1 VIDRGLRKTYWQF
14 KALWPTLLWAYVPSL
29 VVIGGITIFALA
41 TGRRVWYFTN
51 DPFVLGNLPFYAGVL
66 SSLAMLV
73 WGAGATVCFFSALVL
88 VDRRGEERGAREK
101 EGRGKKEEGSN
112 NSTPYTLPPTPC
124 TLPRRWKRE
133 EGSNDDR
140 PYTLPR
146 RGRQEAKDDGAEEAT
161 EQQWFLFASG
171 LLTSLFLF
179 DDLFQF
185 HRILYIKYL
194 PLSAEAVFAV
204 YGLLAL
210 GYLIYFRKEIA
221 GTDYLLL
228 AAALAFFAA
237 AVVFD
242 TVSLLPRGRTAFS
255 DGLKFF
261 GIVNWTAYFVRTG
274 RQTLRRGMGD
284 IL

>member
-1 VIDRGLRKTYWQF
+1 VIDRSLQKTYRQF
-14 KALWPTLLWAYVPSL
+14 RKLWPTLLWAYVPAL
-29 VVIGGITIFALA
+29 MVLGGITIFAQA

-51 DPFVLGNLPFYAGVL
+51 DPFVLGHLPFYAGVL
-66 SSLAMLV
+66 SSLSNLL

-88 VDRRGEERGAREK
+88 AGNHGEKR
-101 EGRGKKEEGSN
+101 EGRGKEG
-112 NSTPYTLPPTPC
+112 
-124 TLPRRWKRE
+124 RWKRE

-140 PYTLPR
+140 PYTLTPESYNLPG
-146 RGRQEAKDDGAEEAT
+146 RGKEGRGKKEAKDDVAEEAAG
-161 EQQWFLFASG
+161 QQWFLFASG

-210 GYLIYFRKEIA
+210 GYIIYFRKEIA

-228 AAALAFFAA
+228 AAALAFFIA

-261 GIVNWTAYFVRTG
+261 GIISWTAYFVRTG
-274 RQTLRRGMGD
+274 RQTLRRE
-284 IL
+284 

>member
-1 VIDRGLRKTYWQF
+1 MEAT
-14 KALWPTLLWAYVPSL
+14 T
-29 VVIGGITIFALA
+29 IG
-41 TGRRVWYFTN
+41 
-51 DPFVLGNLPFYAGVL
+51 
-66 SSLAMLV
+66 
-73 WGAGATVCFFSALVL
+73 
-88 VDRRGEERGAREK
+88 
-101 EGRGKKEEGSN
+101 
-112 NSTPYTLPPTPC
+112 PTPF
-124 TLPRRWKRE
+124 RE
-133 EGSNDDR
+133 EG
-140 PYTLPR
+140 R
-146 RGRQEAKDDGAEEAT
+146 RKRKTMVAEEAT
-161 EQQWFLFASG
+161 GQQWFLFASG

-261 GIVNWTAYFVRTG
+261 GIVSWTAYFVRTG
-274 RQTLRRGMGD
+274 RQTLLRE
-284 IL
+284 